1 VSLVVAL
8 PFLIP
13 MIAGALS
20 LVFWPSRSAQ
30 RWLALLG
37 TAGQLAA
44 GVVLMR
50 EVLAS
55 SVVVLHAGAWPA
67 PYGITLVADTLSA
80 VMVLLTGITGVA
92 TALYSLTTIA
102 SRMERNGYYPLMHLL
117 LAGVSGAFLT
127 GDLFNLY
134 VWFEVLLLASFALLA
149 MGQERAQMAGALKY
163 VVLNLFSSAMFLTAL
178 GLLYGLAGTMN
189 MADLAV
195 KIPQLNEPD
204 RITLV
209 AMLFMLAFA
218 IKAAAFPLFFWLPA
232 SYHTPPV
239 AVSALFAGLLTKVG
253 IYSLLRCFTLIFTA
267 DTAWTHGWLA
277 VTAAASM
284 LVGVIGA
291 VAQQDL
297 RRMLAFLHVGQLGY
311 MMMGLAINT
320 RLALT
325 GAVIYIAHH
334 IIMKSN
340 LFFIA
345 GAIYRDSGTYRLDQ
359 LGGYWRARP
368 ALSLLFLVPAL
379 AQVGIPPLSGFWA
392 KFVVIK
398 AGVLSS
404 AWPLVA
410 AALVA
415 AILTLYGIIRIWS
428 EVFWKA
434 APVARHGRE
443 EAMPLVIWVV
453 CGTLAL
459 MTVAMGLAIEPLWA
473 VADRAAG
480 QLLDPAPYIE
490 AVLGRAP

>member
-1 VSLVVAL
+1 MSLIVAL

-20 LVFWPSRSAQ
+20 LVFWPSRSMQ
-30 RWLALLG
+30 RWLALAGTVGQLLAAAVLLRTVLADG
-37 TAGQLAA
+37 VQVLTAG
-44 GVVLMR
+44 G
-50 EVLAS
+50 
-55 SVVVLHAGAWPA
+55 WPA
-67 PYGITLVADTLSA
+67 PYGIVLVADTLSA
-80 VMVLLTGITGVA
+80 VMVLLTGLTGVA

-102 SRMERNGYYPLMHLL
+102 SRMERNGYYALMHLL

-149 MGQERAQMAGALKY
+149 MGQEKAQMAGALKY

-189 MADLAV
+189 MADLAL
-195 KIPQLNEPD
+195 KIPALGEDD
-204 RITLV
+204 RINLV
-209 AMLFMLAFA
+209 SMLFLLAFS

-253 IYSLLRCFTLIFTA
+253 IYSLMRCFTLIFTV

-277 VTAAASM
+277 VIAGFSM
-284 LVGVIGA
+284 LAGVIGA

-311 MMMGLAINT
+311 MLMGLALNT

-345 GAIYRDSGTYRLDQ
+345 GALYQRHGTYQLDR
-359 LGGYWRARP
+359 LGGDWLARP
-368 ALSLLFLVPAL
+368 ALALLFLVPAL
-379 AQVGIPPLSGFWA
+379 AQVGVPPLSGFWA

-398 AGVLSS
+398 AGVTVA
-404 AWPLVA
+404 AWPLVLV
-410 AALVA
+410 ALVA
-415 AILTLYGIIRIWS
+415 AVLTLYSIIRIWS

-434 APVARHGRE
+434 APAGAAVRNQPI
-443 EAMPLVIWVV
+443 PLMIWVV
-453 CGTLAL
+453 CSTLAFLTVL
-459 MTVAMGLAIEPLWA
+459 MGVAIEPVWA
-473 VADRAAG
+473 VADRAAAE
-480 QLLDPAPYIE
+480 LLDPASYIQ
-490 AVLGRAP
+490 AVLGDAP